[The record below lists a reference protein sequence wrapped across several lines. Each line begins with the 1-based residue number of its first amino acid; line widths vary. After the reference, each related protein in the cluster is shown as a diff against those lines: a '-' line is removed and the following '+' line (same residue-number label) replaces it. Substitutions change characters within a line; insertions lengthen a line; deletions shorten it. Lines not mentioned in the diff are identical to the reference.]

1 MANTL
6 NLAESSKSCLYPAGQ
21 GPHTKLPGVLIQA
34 TGGLLNR
41 KGYIVVRSVDTGKRR
56 TPEQERIHGYWN
68 C

>member
-1 MANTL
+1 MAKTL

-34 TGGLLNR
+34 TGGLLKR
-41 KGYIVVRSVDTGKRR
+41 KGYMVIGIVDTGHRR
-56 TPEQERIHGYWN
+56 NPEQERIHG